1 MGCRGCRRRLSPIC
15 CPASAPVV
23 AHEEI
28 SITSI
33 PCLLGVMWERVLTMM
48 LRDCWLPWAPW
59 ETHPRWPPDVR
70 SGSMLS
76 IKALG
81 VAPNGDSVC

>member
-28 SITSI
+28 TITSI

-48 LRDCWLPWAPW
+48 LRDMLAAVGAVGNAP
-59 ETHPRWPPDVR
+59 P
-70 SGSMLS
+70 M
-76 IKALG
+76 A
-81 VAPNGDSVC
+81 A